1 MITKQIERGKEIEKA
16 AKSYFDKI
24 YDAEKNCRDYK
35 GSAYDEGFLDGL
47 DPAVETAF
55 IAGAVFSDENPRP
68 GLVDIEDVGD
78 IYMTW
83 LKEGECGDF
92 VEYLKDECRKVG
104 WL

>member
-1 MITKQIERGKEIEKA
+1 MITKQIERGKEIRKA
-16 AKSYFDKI
+16 AKSYYYKI
-24 YDAEKNCRDYK
+24 YVYEDNRRDYF
-35 GSAYDEGFLDGL
+35 GSAYDEGFID
-47 DPAVETAF
+47 AIFQTVETAF

-92 VEYLKDECRKVG
+92 VEYLKDGCRKEG